1 MNSGNGNGVE
11 LDPHLGMAFGDY
23 VITRKLAEGG
33 MGAVYVAEH
42 RGMKKIVKF
51 MLAPFAAN
59 AELRRRFQRE
69 CDAAIKLRGKT
80 NIVDI
85 DSHSERNGELYLVME
100 FLDGETLGDHVRRR
114 CGRIAPR
121 HAFRLVAQ
129 IIAALHELHT
139 AGIIHRDLKPDN
151 VFVVATDEEPY
162 RVKLIDFG
170 IVHDRSAVASPEGGT
185 RRGALVG
192 TPGYMALEQYGAA
205 GSVTP
210 AADVF
215 ALAVIIWE
223 MFCGDRPWSAS
234 NEYELYEKQR
244 TQAPVLPPG
253 NHLPPSWEPIL
264 RAALSPTPTDRP
276 ALHVLLY
283 ALGRDIPAEP
293 PEPDGIQMMTR
304 YAPRVLMNVPLD
316 METVRASNPQQAS
329 AALWALQRQ
338 TVVPQSGSGNPWYSS
353 DAIRLTAP
361 GFTPPSQA
369 IVSAPHVM
377 PSDAPATV
385 NARPAPA
392 VVPAPVIT
400 TIGASS
406 GVVVPQPQPSRVLRG
421 GRLALVGIG
430 SAVLAVG
437 LTVALTRLHG
447 SGSSHAASQSTAPA
461 DAAVTVNAPEG
472 AQREAAVPLDAAPLQ
487 PGDETAKAAV
497 PEDAVDA
504 AVDTP
509 TTKTPHRPT
518 RTRST
523 KRPSAPRDSDAT
535 TAPPRTNTHESGS
548 ATPRK
553 YDPNLPLGEE

>member
-1 MNSGNGNGVE
+1 MTGDSGNGADI
-11 LDPHLGMAFGDY
+11 DPHLGMAFGDY

-51 MLAPFAAN
+51 MLASFAAN
-59 AELRRRFQRE
+59 PELRRRFQRE

-114 CGRIAPR
+114 CGRVAPR

-129 IIAALHELHT
+129 IVAALHELHT

-223 MFCGDRPWSAS
+223 MFCGERPWSAS

-244 TQAPVLPPG
+244 TQAPILPPG

-304 YAPRVLMNVPLD
+304 HAPRVLMNVPVD

-338 TVVPQSGSGNPWYSS
+338 TVVPQSAGSNPWYSS

-361 GFTPPSQA
+361 GFTPPPQP
-369 IVSAPHVM
+369 IVSAPHAG
-377 PSDAPATV
+377 PSDASATV

-392 VVPAPVIT
+392 PSAPVIT
-400 TIGASS
+400 TLGASS
-406 GVVVPQPQPSRVLRG
+406 GVVVPQPTRARRG
-421 GRLALVGIG
+421 GRLVLVGIG
-430 SAVLAVG
+430 SAMLALV
-437 LTVALTRLHG
+437 LTVALTQLHG
-447 SGSSHAASQSTAPA
+447 SEVRQAASQSTVPADATVTAPPVQDAQREATAPA
-461 DAAVTVNAPEG
+461 DAAPDQATNSSMTEG
-472 AQREAAVPLDAAPLQ
+472 ARPDAAI
-487 PGDETAKAAV
+487 
-497 PEDAVDA
+497 DA
-504 AVDTP
+504 P
-509 TTKTPHRPT
+509 TTEAPPRPA

-523 KRPSAPRDSDAT
+523 KRPTAPRDAKVT
-535 TAPPRTNTHESGS
+535 TPPPQRDTHESGS

-553 YDPNLPLGEE
+553 YDPNLPLGED